1 MKILRLNSRD
11 EEVATLQKLLISK
24 GYSIESDGVFGQGTQ
39 NAVKKFQLS
48 CGLSADGIVGGDTWS
63 RLQSNEV
70 DDLASLRL
78 NEDDFARAAQTLG
91 VDVATVKAVQQVE
104 SGRGGGFLDAK
115 HPTILFE
122 GHIFWRELTKEGITP
137 NDITTGNEDIIYPKW
152 TKLHY
157 KGGMGEYTRL
167 QKAIKIHRDA
177 AWRSASWGLF
187 QIMGFNHK
195 ACGCDTVK
203 SFIEKMHISEG
214 AQLDL
219 FVSFIQNNRLDMPL
233 REKNWA
239 EFARRYNGPAYA
251 ENSYDEKLAKSYA
264 LAL

>member
-1 MKILRLNSRD
+1 MKILRLNSRG
-11 EEVATLQKLLISK
+11 EEVVTLQKLLISK
-24 GYSIESDGVFGQGTQ
+24 GCSIESDGVFGQATQ
-39 NAVKKFQLS
+39 SAVKEFQLR

-63 RLQSNEV
+63 RLQSDMV
-70 DDLASLRL
+70 DDLTSLRL

-104 SGRGGGFLDAK
+104 SGRGGGFIDPE
-115 HPTILFE
+115 HPTLLFE
-122 GHIFWRELTKEGITP
+122 GHIFWRELTKEGIVP
-137 NDITTGNEDIIYPKW
+137 NEVALGNEDILYPKW
-152 TKLHY
+152 TKSHY

-167 QKAIKIHRDA
+167 EKAIQIHRDA

-195 ACGCDTVK
+195 ACGCESVK
-203 SFIEKMHISEG
+203 SFIDKMHISEG

-219 FVSFIQNNRLDMPL
+219 FVSFIQNNRLDKPL
-233 REKNWA
+233 RERNWA

-251 ENSYDEKLAKSYA
+251 ENNYDKKLANAYD
-264 LAL
+264 LAI